1 MQHFTQLQ
9 VSLTLA
15 APTTVLHPE
24 PPVQV
29 LPVWNVFNS
38 LLHKTGFAKR
48 LSWAYRCP
56 AVFKIHGATDQVIL
70 WYSFVSSSLSTPVI
84 FVLAISHPL
93 LLPRTTQILWFG
105 LNAFEAQAVAGQP
118 LHDKIS
124 LTAQK
129 RHSYSSLVT
138 MLAAAFLALA
148 LQPDV
153 ALRNATDSLYM
164 QRKLHD
170 SQLEHRFMHAT
181 AEDLCYSLRES
192 KRLFNCF

>member
-1 MQHFTQLQ
+1 MLQ
-9 VSLTLA
+9 QTRSFSDTLSFLLVSL
-15 APTTVLHPE
+15 
-24 PPVQV
+24 
-29 LPVWNVFNS
+29 
-38 LLHKTGFAKR
+38 
-48 LSWAYRCP
+48 
-56 AVFKIHGATDQVIL
+56 
-70 WYSFVSSSLSTPVI
+70 PVI
-84 FVLAISHPL
+84 FVIAISHPL
-93 LLPRTTQILWFG
+93 LFLRTTQILWFG

-148 LQPDV
+148 LEPSV
-153 ALRNATDSLYM
+153 ALRNVEDSLYM

-181 AEDLCYSLRES
+181 AEDLCFSLSES
-192 KRLFNCF
+192 KRLLNCF